1 MKNLLETILYIF
13 EEYRKKDELSSA
25 RLVLLIFLI
34 DWKFAIDNGK
44 QFTEAKWVYEHFGPF
59 SNDVFTLIRK
69 KNDIFKVDI
78 IKKEDGE
85 ITERL
90 FLKSNSIVGVKNF
103 EAKSAADF
111 ILENT
116 YSMTWSEFIQLV
128 FSSYPIIS
136 NSKNTQLDLS
146 KDSLRFKQRK
156 MKT

>member
-1 MKNLLETILYIF
+1 MKNLLDTILYIF
-13 EEYRKKDELSSA
+13 EEYRKKDELSTA
-25 RLVLLIFLI
+25 RLVLLVFLI
-34 DWKFAIDNGK
+34 DWKFAIENER
-44 QFTEAKWVYEHFGPF
+44 QFTETKWTYEQFGPF
-59 SNDVFTLIRK
+59 SKDILILIKNK
-69 KNDIFKVDI
+69 KDIFKIDI
-78 IKKEDGE
+78 IKKSDGMT
-85 ITERL
+85 TERL
-90 FLKSNSIVGVKNF
+90 TLKSNSVIEIKNF